1 MAKRIYNKVIPKSND
16 WAIVQLSRN
25 RKEFNQ
31 KVIDQTLQVLNNDKE
46 RVRPMRDEILV
57 TCNRELLRIKRNKW
71 KIDPLDDTFFW
82 QNVKK
87 KIEESS
93 SLPLEVQQKID
104 REIQESIIK
113 RYVNE
118 ISGDF
123 QNSHYQFAKRVATFG
138 FARLLNAVRVKGF
151 FSLFSKQLDLGDKI
165 IVSGEVESLRELSTM
180 GTIVMVPTHF
190 SNLDSALIG
199 WVIQYL
205 GLPPFIYG
213 AGLNLFN
220 MKIFAYFMNSLG
232 AFKVDRRK
240 KNIHYLEAL
249 KMYSKEIIKY
259 GCHNLF
265 FPGGT
270 RSRSGA
276 IEENLKL
283 GLLSTTLIAQRE
295 LIEESLSSDQKPR
308 KIFIVPV
315 VINYHF
321 VLEAPTLI
329 KEYLSQHAKE
339 SFYKEEDEFSTSYKI
354 LKFILKFF
362 TKGSDISV
370 NICKPIDVFGNYI
383 DKQGN
388 SIDKQGNTIDIK
400 DYFLFQKEMIFNAQ
414 RENQYALLLS
424 KKIVQEYHKNNTIF
438 SSHLVAFLA
447 YEIIKK
453 RNQNL
458 DVYDLLR
465 LNEDDLVI
473 EYDFFREKIISL
485 LQHIM
490 STNNEIQ
497 YSDYLKKTPDDI
509 INHGIYNCGLYHINR
524 PVLKNKQGNIT
535 TQDMSLLYYY
545 HNRMKGYEME
555 QYV

>member
-93 SLPLEVQQKID
+93 SLPLEVQEKID